1 MAPIDLLEENS
12 IEAANTH
19 YESASI
25 HILNN
30 STSSNQNETTRT
42 AQPSENSNNANYLL
56 KYNKNLNSTP
66 ANSMSYDDA
75 CLNDSNNNSDLILK
89 GLHLKLNGSNKSL
102 NIDTS
107 SNNSETLNGH
117 SHENSNNLVVSDR
130 DAHKPND
137 LYDQQQ
143 QQQQQPPQPAL
154 LDNVYETYD
163 EFDDENISSSSLSS
177 SSLSPL
183 SDAHSNRTNPNSNVS
198 NCSSRDENDEPHSA
212 APQALNL
219 FKLDMNSTSMNKL
232 AKNDNDDLGETCTN
246 LNSNDDNASQS
257 GVSINENSELLLESG
272 ASDINEKSEDAGS
285 GISDSLTPT
294 PTPNTNSQDRFV
306 EFANELTVGGNK
318 LGLIKPKPETAQPPS
333 TLALR
338 TNLNT
343 NETESNQASSTS
355 TAEPSLSQTGSPQQA
370 QFVAQPPIYVAP
382 GLVTYPSLVNT
393 PIVYHGLPPASVSST
408 QPGGF
413 MSYSH
418 PNLHLVQPYPS
429 SAIQSPT
436 SPLITPDQPSST
448 SIPTASSS
456 TIYVHVD
463 AGHIFQVHL
472 GDKCKEILGPATVK
486 IVSNDSTQPFP
497 LQLTTP
503 APGQLVQQI
512 LNESGMLTHLIIS
525 SQQSAGQY
533 QHAQSQQA
541 STGGTTTATSSVA
554 NANLATNNSASIVS
568 FDCLFLFY
576 ASRKRKEIKQI
587 GFAMFMSLILM
598 RFRLN

>member
-19 YESASI
+19 HESANI

-42 AQPSENSNNANYLL
+42 TQPQPSENLL
-56 KYNKNLNSTP
+56 KYNKNLNST
-66 ANSMSYDDA
+66 NNMSYDDA
-75 CLNDSNNNSDLILK
+75 CLNDSNNNNNSDLILK
-89 GLHLKLNGSNKSL
+89 GIHLKLNGSNKSL

-107 SNNSETLNGH
+107 SNNNNSETLNGH
-117 SHENSNNLVVSDR
+117 DNSNNLVNSDR

-137 LYDQQQ
+137 LYEQHHQ
-143 QQQQQPPQPAL
+143 PQPAL

-183 SDAHSNRTNPNSNVS
+183 SDAHSSRTNPNSNIS

-212 APQALNL
+212 APQSLNL
-219 FKLDMNSTSMNKL
+219 FKLDMNSL
-232 AKNDNDDLGETCTN
+232 AKNDNNNNNDDHLNGETCTN
-246 LNSNDDNASQS
+246 LNDNSNNNNVSQS
-257 GVSINENSELLLESG
+257 VVSINEL
-272 ASDINEKSEDAGS
+272 SDSNEKSEDGGS
-285 GISDSLTPT
+285 CISDSLTPT
-294 PTPNTNSQDRFV
+294 PTPNTNSQERFV
-306 EFANELTVGGNK
+306 EFANELTINK
-318 LGLIKPKPETAQPPS
+318 LGLVKPKAETSAQPAPPS
-333 TLALR
+333 SLALR

-343 NETESNQASSTS
+343 NETEASSVATP
-355 TAEPSLSQTGSPQQA
+355 AEQSLSQTFIA
-370 QFVAQPPIYVAP
+370 PPIYAAP

-393 PIVYHGLPPASVSST
+393 PIVYHGLPPSN
-408 QPGGF
+408 QPGGY

-418 PNLHLVQPYPS
+418 PNLHLVQPASYPS

-436 SPLITPDQPSST
+436 SPLITPDQQQQPQSST
-448 SIPTASSS
+448 SSIPTASSS

-525 SQQSAGQY
+525 SQQQSAGQY
-533 QHAQSQQA
+533 QQQHSQQSQQA
-541 STGGTTTATSSVA
+541 NTGSTTTTTTTSNVA

-568 FDCLFLFY
+568 FVYFYFLDNVIWPIY
-576 ASRKRKEIKQI
+576 
-587 GFAMFMSLILM
+587 LY
-598 RFRLN
+598 